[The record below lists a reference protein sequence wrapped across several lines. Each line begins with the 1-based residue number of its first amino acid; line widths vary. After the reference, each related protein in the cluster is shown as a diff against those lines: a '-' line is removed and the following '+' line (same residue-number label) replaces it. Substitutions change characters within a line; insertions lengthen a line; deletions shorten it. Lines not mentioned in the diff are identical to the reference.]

1 MEVIAK
7 QLTDKWKEII
17 ESISVRGYT
26 RRIESV
32 NFFKMDAWYSGFP
45 DIEFCYKVTFNFEDG
60 ISNSIYSNVAN
71 PFEIN
76 PWYKELE
83 DRFTNMFWN
92 PSDEVMPRAGS
103 NSGETKS

>member
-60 ISNSIYSNVAN
+60 ISNSI
-71 PFEIN
+71 
-76 PWYKELE
+76 
-83 DRFTNMFWN
+83 
-92 PSDEVMPRAGS
+92 
-103 NSGETKS
+103 